1 MLVTQPHQ
9 RPSLQSFS
17 KWTGFPLL
25 SLLSWSYHV
34 PQLVECLLEA
44 GLGVGKPSASGNLPG
59 DSSLQLPHGE
69 AAGWGAG
76 LRWLGPRSSSCSLRA
91 WLGSIAVHPQLN
103 LGLGGTAPEWGQRK
117 AGWGIVGSLNL
128 VADFSR
134 GVRSVMEGTASM
146 CMATGEQIQEQREH
160 LR

>member
-1 MLVTQPHQ
+1 MGMLLTQPHQ
-9 RPSLQSFS
+9 RASLKSFS

-91 WLGSIAVHPQLN
+91 WLGSTAVHPQLSVEVEGQPQN
-103 LGLGGTAPEWGQRK
+103 GGQRK
-117 AGWGIVGSLNL
+117 TGWGIVVLEIGRAH
-128 VADFSR
+128 V
-134 GVRSVMEGTASM
+134 
-146 CMATGEQIQEQREH
+146 
-160 LR
+160 